1 MTKRNSNTTDRPIAG
16 ASRGVTLV
24 ELLVVISIMTII
36 FAILVPRLRAVNED
50 RNIREAA
57 RVVSSAFSRA
67 SSRAINDGL
76 SGLMILPNRN
86 FQQATFDNFEEAGF
100 NEPYFAGTRIFQMR
114 RLPAYIGEE
123 ENSLAWIIDSEESNA
138 PPPNSV
144 VIDKPFEHE
153 QAKPCLLY
161 TSDAADE

>member
-76 SGLMILPNRN
+76 SG
-86 FQQATFDNFEEAGF
+86 
-100 NEPYFAGTRIFQMR
+100 
-114 RLPAYIGEE
+114 
-123 ENSLAWIIDSEESNA
+123 
-138 PPPNSV
+138 
-144 VIDKPFEHE
+144 
-153 QAKPCLLY
+153 
-161 TSDAADE
+161 